1 MTDEPKTLW
10 QRLRQFLLHDVW
22 DIELSTLSAGKSL
35 PIRLVRVA
43 QLIIKGFTEDDLAVH
58 ASALTFVTLMS
69 LVPMLAVGFALL
81 KGFGFG
87 QEQIDTLL
95 QWKSSMPG
103 QFQSFLDSV
112 LNIVNTTN
120 FAALGWV
127 GLGFVIFT
135 AVIML
140 ASMEVSFNRIW
151 GITKMRSPL
160 RQAANYIS
168 MIVLVP
174 LLIGAA
180 SAVEASL
187 KGLVPILPESVSFVV
202 HNLLRLTSFFMTW
215 LAFWFLYM
223 FLPNTRVRASPALIS
238 SLVGAILWLGWQKA
252 YISLQMGVARYN
264 AIYGTFASVPIFLAW
279 LYMSW
284 VIVLLGAELAFALQN
299 AATYRMESA
308 ADAREY
314 EIESGPGPLDRCP
327 RGGSSGRRHGSLRD
341 ERLRAR
347 APRADPPAER
357 DGAPAGPERAPRR
370 DGRQGRLFRPAQSPR
385 GASRE
390 GHCGRGDPGRREAG
404 GARARQSGCAG
415 RERFDENG
423 SAVWPVRWTGLR
435 FRICFR
441 AERRTVNGRRFMVHG
456 GIGRLDIHHEPFP
469 IHPSCL

>member
-1 MTDEPKTLW
+1 MTDEPKTIW

-35 PIRLVRVA
+35 PIRLVRVT
-43 QLIIKGFTEDDLAVH
+43 QLIVKGFTEDDLAVH

-69 LVPMLAVGFALL
+69 LVPILAVGFALL

-168 MIVLVP
+168 VIVLVP

-187 KGLVPILPESVSFVV
+187 KGLLPILPESVSFVV
-202 HNLLRLTSFFMTW
+202 KNLLRLTSFFMTW
-215 LAFWFLYM
+215 LAFWFLYV
-223 FLPNTRVRASPALIS
+223 FLPNTRVRAASALIS
-238 SLVGAILWLGWQKA
+238 SLVGAILWLTWQKA

-284 VIVLLGAELAFALQN
+284 VIILLGAELAFALQN
-299 AATYRMESA
+299 AATYRLESA
-308 ADAREY
+308 ADAANVKSKMALALSIVARAAEALADGVAPFETSVY
-314 EIESGPGPLDRCP
+314 ARKHRVPIRLLNGIVRLLVRNGFLVETAGKEGCYILLKAPAALRVKEIVDAVIQD
-327 RGGSSGRRHGSLRD
+327 GSMPETLGLANPDAPVADILKKMEVGLAGSL
-341 ERLRAR
+341 
-347 APRADPPAER
+347 
-357 DGAPAGPERAPRR
+357 DGITIQ
-370 DGRQGRLFRPAQSPR
+370 DLL
-385 GASRE
+385 
-390 GHCGRGDPGRREAG
+390 
-404 GARARQSGCAG
+404 QSGKVDG
-415 RERFDENG
+415 
-423 SAVWPVRWTGLR
+423 
-435 FRICFR
+435 
-441 AERRTVNGRRFMVHG
+441 
-456 GIGRLDIHHEPFP
+456 
-469 IHPSCL
+469 